1 MNVKRKDTP
10 MEQWQREALLA
21 LLATETKQV
30 EEGTR
35 VYVSSKTYGDSRFHL
50 LSKKYDGI
58 QIEQTNIEEKWGSRV
73 NLQSDELPAILGTLL
88 TWYLEG
94 VRSHSEE
101 AAPGDDDILGDLDEH
116 PF

>member
-1 MNVKRKDTP
+1 
-10 MEQWQREALLA
+10 MEQWQRDALEALLK
-21 LLATETKQV
+21 TETKQV

-50 LSKKYDGI
+50 LSKKYDSI
-58 QIEQTNIEEKWGSRV
+58 QIEQTNIDEKWGSRI
-73 NLQSDELPAILGTLL
+73 NLQSDALSAVLGTLL

-94 VRSHSEE
+94 VRPRSPRSEE
-101 AAPGDDDILGDLDEH
+101 TIPGDDDALGDLDEH

>member
-1 MNVKRKDTP
+1 
-10 MEQWQREALLA
+10 MEQWQLDALHALLK
-21 LLATETKQV
+21 TETKQV

-58 QIEQTNIEEKWGSRV
+58 QIEQTNIEEKWGSRI
-73 NLQSDELPAILGTLL
+73 NLPSDELPAVLGKLL

-94 VRSHSEE
+94 LRPRNEE
-101 AAPGDDDILGDLDEH
+101 AIPGDDDALGDLDEH

>member
-1 MNVKRKDTP
+1 
-10 MEQWQREALLA
+10 MEQWQHDALEA

-50 LSKKYDGI
+50 LSKKYDSI
-58 QIEQTNIEEKWGSRV
+58 QIEQTNIDDKWGSRV
-73 NLQSDELPAILGTLL
+73 NLQSDELPAVLGTLL

-94 VRSHSEE
+94 VRPPSEE
-101 AAPGDDDILGDLDEH
+101 AAAGAGDDDLSDVEDEH